1 MKNAEKQSKIQL
13 IASMCIFGTIS
24 LFVRNIALPSSVV
37 ALVRGVLGTIFLLAV
52 LALRHQRLDLA
63 AIRNNFWILAVSG
76 GVMGFNWALLFEAY
90 RYTTVATATL
100 CYYMAPVFMILAAPV
115 VLREKLSL
123 RRGLCALAA
132 FCGMVL
138 ISGVVGGGIPQGGE
152 LRGILLGLGA
162 AVLYATVILLNKKL
176 RDIGAY
182 DKTIV
187 QLAAAAVVLLPYCL
201 ATEHV
206 TFANLSALGLVC
218 LLVLSFFHTGFAY
231 AMYFGS
237 MKALRAQ
244 TVAIFS
250 YIDPV
255 VAIILSVAV
264 LREPFSAMS
273 AAGSALILGA
283 AFVSEKS

>member
-1 MKNAEKQSKIQL
+1 
-13 IASMCIFGTIS
+13 MCIFGTIS

-218 LLVLSFFHTGFAY
+218 LLVLGFFHTGFAY
-231 AMYFGS
+231 A
-237 MKALRAQ
+237 R
-244 TVAIFS
+244 
-250 YIDPV
+250 
-255 VAIILSVAV
+255 
-264 LREPFSAMS
+264 
-273 AAGSALILGA
+273 
-283 AFVSEKS
+283 